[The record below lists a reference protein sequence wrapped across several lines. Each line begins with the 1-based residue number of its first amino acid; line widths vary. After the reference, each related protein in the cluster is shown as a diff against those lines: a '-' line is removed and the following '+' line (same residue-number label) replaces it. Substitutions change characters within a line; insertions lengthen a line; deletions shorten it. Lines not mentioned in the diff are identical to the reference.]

1 VGWNKEE
8 TSDERPEEARCRTTT
23 VVAAETLRSA
33 AAAAAGGGPA
43 RAEERISVFWRVF
56 GGTLLSI
63 VALVVVTVYQQFSS
77 SLADLR
83 GGLERLNESRA
94 DLVKAGDFNSRMTS
108 VWTSVKDLQTAAA
121 AATVVGQRVG
131 LLEQQVKMH
140 TDDMGNRLATL
151 GAGLQDLRGQCTA
164 AASAKERVATLE
176 QQLKAS
182 DAERKDQAQVLQQ
195 LRERIA
201 ALEGRQTAAAPT
213 ALHRD
218 SK

>member
-1 VGWNKEE
+1 VGWNKDEAA
-8 TSDERPEEARCRTTT
+8 DERPEAARGRTNT
-23 VVAAETLRSA
+23 VVVAETLRSA
-33 AAAAAGGGPA
+33 AAGGVTA
-43 RAEERISVFWRVF
+43 RGEERISVFWRVF

-63 VALVVVTVYQQFSS
+63 AALVVVTVYQQVSG

-94 DLVKAGDFNSRMTS
+94 DLVKAGDFNTRMTS

-121 AATVVGQRVG
+121 AATAVGQRVG

-140 TDDMGNRLATL
+140 ADDMGNRLTAL
-151 GAGLQDLRGQCTA
+151 GNGLQDLRGQCA
-164 AASAKERVATLE
+164 AAGAVQERAARLE

-182 DAERKDQAQVLQQ
+182 EDERKEQAQVLQQ

-201 ALEGRQTAAAPT
+201 ALEGRQTVAAPT
-213 ALHRD
+213 ALHHD
-218 SK
+218 K